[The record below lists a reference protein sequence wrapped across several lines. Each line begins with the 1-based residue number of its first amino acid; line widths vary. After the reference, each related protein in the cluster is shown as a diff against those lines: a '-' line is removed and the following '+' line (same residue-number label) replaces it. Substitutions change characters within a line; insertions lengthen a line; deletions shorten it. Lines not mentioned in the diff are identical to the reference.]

1 MAMGGSLMT
10 KKILITGGTGFIG
23 QVLCRELLARHH
35 ELTVFSRQKA
45 EAVKA
50 SCGRVEAV
58 RELQQLRSHPG
69 FDAVI
74 NLAGEGIAEKRW
86 SESRKQELRDSR
98 IGTTETLVDVIRSW
112 ERAPEVLVSGSAVGF
127 YGDQG
132 PAVVTEETRPHDEFT
147 HRLCRDWEN
156 AALALADDGVR
167 VCFSRTGVVAGPG
180 GGFLERM
187 ILPFK
192 LGLGGRLGS
201 GNQYMPWVHRHD
213 VVEALIWMMEHS
225 EASGPFN
232 VVSPNPVT
240 NAEFTR
246 CLGKVLH
253 RPTLFPAPAPVL
265 KVALGEMAR
274 LLLTGQQAI
283 PAKLNDAG
291 FDFRY
296 PELEQ
301 ALAHSVNP
309 GQAT

>member
-1 MAMGGSLMT
+1 MS
-10 KKILITGGTGFIG
+10 KRILITGGTGFIG
-23 QVLCRELLARHH
+23 HVLCRELLARDY
-35 ELTVFSRQKA
+35 ELTVFSRQPP
-45 EAVKA
+45 ETVKS

-58 RELQQLRSHPG
+58 SDLQQLRSHPG
-69 FDAVI
+69 YDAVI
-74 NLAGEGIAEKRW
+74 NLAGEGIADKRW
-86 SESRKQELRDSR
+86 SETRKQELRDSR
-98 IGTTETLVDVIRSW
+98 IGVTETLVEVIRSW

-132 PAVVTEETRPHDEFT
+132 AATVTEDTSPNDEFT

-156 AALALADDGVR
+156 AAKPLADDGVR

-201 GNQYMPWVHRHD
+201 GTQYMPWIHRDD
-213 VVEALIWMMEHS
+213 VVGALIWMMENPN
-225 EASGPFN
+225 ASGPFN
-232 VVSPNPVT
+232 VVSPNPAT

-246 CLGKVLH
+246 TLGKVLH

-274 LLLTGQQAI
+274 LLLTGQKAI
-283 PAKLNDAG
+283 PERLTQEK
-291 FDFRY
+291 FEFRY
-296 PELEQ
+296 PDLEQ
-301 ALAHSVNP
+301 ALSQSVSP
-309 GQAT
+309 GSSR

>member
-1 MAMGGSLMT
+1 MS
-10 KKILITGGTGFIG
+10 KRILITGGTGFIG
-23 QVLCRELLARHH
+23 HVLCRELLARDY
-35 ELTVFSRQKA
+35 ELTVFSRQPP
-45 EAVKA
+45 ETVKS

-58 RELQQLRSHPG
+58 SDLQQLRSHPG
-69 FDAVI
+69 YDAVI
-74 NLAGEGIAEKRW
+74 NLAGEGIADKRW
-86 SESRKQELRDSR
+86 SETRKQELRDSR
-98 IGTTETLVDVIRSW
+98 IGVTETLVEVIRSW

-132 PAVVTEETRPHDEFT
+132 DATVTEDTSPNDEFT

-156 AALALADDGVR
+156 AAKPLADDGVR
-167 VCFSRTGVVAGPG
+167 VCFLRTGVVAGPG

-201 GNQYMPWVHRHD
+201 GTQYMPWIHRDD
-213 VVEALIWMMEHS
+213 VVGALIWMMENPN
-225 EASGPFN
+225 ASGPFN
-232 VVSPNPVT
+232 VVSPNPAT

-246 CLGKVLH
+246 TLGKVLH

-274 LLLTGQQAI
+274 LLLTGQRAI
-283 PAKLNDAG
+283 PERLTQEK
-291 FDFRY
+291 FEFRY

-301 ALAHSVNP
+301 ALAQSVSP
-309 GQAT
+309 GSSR

>member
-1 MAMGGSLMT
+1 MS
-10 KKILITGGTGFIG
+10 KRILITGGTGFIG
-23 QVLCRELLARHH
+23 HVLCRELLARDY
-35 ELTVFSRQKA
+35 ELTVFSRQPP
-45 EAVKA
+45 ETVKS

-58 RELQQLRSHPG
+58 SDLQQLRSHPG
-69 FDAVI
+69 YDAVI
-74 NLAGEGIAEKRW
+74 NLAGEGIADKRW
-86 SESRKQELRDSR
+86 SETRKQELRDSR
-98 IGTTETLVDVIRSW
+98 IGVTETLVEVIRSW

-132 PAVVTEETRPHDEFT
+132 DATVTEDTSPNDEFT

-156 AALALADDGVR
+156 AAKPLADDGVR

-201 GNQYMPWVHRHD
+201 GTQYMPWIHRDD
-213 VVEALIWMMEHS
+213 VVGALIWMMENPN
-225 EASGPFN
+225 ASGPFN
-232 VVSPNPVT
+232 VVSPNPAT

-246 CLGKVLH
+246 TLGKVLH

-274 LLLTGQQAI
+274 LLLTGQKAI
-283 PAKLNDAG
+283 PERLTQEK
-291 FDFRY
+291 FEFRY
-296 PELEQ
+296 PDLEQ
-301 ALAHSVNP
+301 ALSQSVSS
-309 GQAT
+309 GSSR